1 MMILWEVL
9 KTNMEHIALLIEIW
23 NYRKVTSNI
32 VIKVYNNILT
42 WKLSQLIGMLL
53 TYINQ
58 IYCFIY
64 CLLLRKML
72 MLASGIIITL
82 RLNLDYVT
90 HISSALFS
98 SSLFFFLYN
107 KNELRLKGFSQSMK
121 KVKNTN

>member
-98 SSLFFFLYN
+98 SSLLFFFYN
-107 KNELRLKGFSQSMK
+107 KNEQRLKGFSQSMK